1 MLLIQLT
8 IDRDSVVPLY
18 YQIRQNLLKEIRS
31 GGLKEG
37 QPLYSEQQL
46 SEQLGVSRM
55 TARQALKSLCKLG
68 VAYSLRGK
76 GTFVSGIKLE
86 INSRNV
92 HSFTEQMRA
101 LGYSVSSKIMSLE
114 IVPASHEMAEALRI
128 APGEDL
134 VRLNRLRMA
143 DALPMA
149 IESSHVPHRL
159 CPGLVKYFAEADSLY
174 ETLLKRY
181 AIQIQIADEVIEVG
195 LASAQHARML
205 RMRKSG
211 PLFLFSRVSY
221 AATGGPVEYVKSA
234 YRADRYKIVSRL
246 TRPSYQ

>member
-1 MLLIQLT
+1 MIPLT

-18 YQIRQNLLKEIRS
+18 YQIRQNLLNDIRS
-31 GGLKEG
+31 GRLKEG
-37 QPLYSEQQL
+37 HPLYSEQQL

-92 HSFTEQMRA
+92 QSFTEQMRA
-101 LGYSVSSKIMSLE
+101 RGYQVHSRIISLGV
-114 IVPASHEMAEALRI
+114 VPASQEMAEALRI
-128 APGEDL
+128 APGEEL
-134 VRLNRLRMA
+134 VRLHRMRMA

-149 IESSHVPHRL
+149 IETSHVPHRL
-159 CPGLVKYFAEADSLY
+159 CPGLVKHFGEADSLY
-174 ETLLKRY
+174 VTLHKRY
-181 AIQIQIADEVIEVG
+181 GIQIHVADEVIEVG
-195 LASAQHARML
+195 LAGPEEARLL
-205 RMRKSG
+205 RMRKGG
-211 PLFLFSRVSY
+211 PLFLFTRVSY
-221 AATGGPVEYVKSA
+221 AAAGSPVEYVKSA

-246 TRPSYQ
+246 TRPSHQ